1 VNCEQGEHRFKPFK
15 RSRDLFCSACG
26 ITRTT
31 SGRHSLEYAVRSPQ
45 NDNAHA
51 GASELHSEER
61 DPYRDEAKRI
71 LEQATFEKVIDRILD
86 EAGAIG
92 PIRDRLRYEATSF
105 GTTLDLDKFASYAN
119 ETVER
124 IQVETPMEDLLNDF
138 GGE

>member
-26 ITRTT
+26 LLRERRD
-31 SGRHSLEYAVRSPQ
+31 SERSAGRLLVPIDTER
-45 NDNAHA
+45 NDQRQP
-51 GASELHSEER
+51 SDEER

-105 GTTLDLDKFASYAN
+105 GPTLDLDKFAAYAN